1 MSQLLLLH
9 YIEVSLLECLL
20 KGEEIIKCHN
30 DTVIIIL
37 KIIVSYKPSNG
48 TVNKVISV
56 ILLNTVRYPAS

>member
-30 DTVIIIL
+30 DIIIIIL
-37 KIIVSYKPSNG
+37 RSSLATNQAMALLTKSYQ
-48 TVNKVISV
+48 
-56 ILLNTVRYPAS
+56 LFY